1 VIGGSS
7 DFAAR
12 RAGRLGDGFYP
23 YVISPVDYAARLE
36 TLRATA
42 RQAGRDPAQIELS
55 IWPGSY
61 AFDRT
66 FDVELVREYK
76 DIGLDRVV
84 VSAVEARTID
94 IEEQRDFIHRYQD
107 EVLARL

>member
-1 VIGGSS
+1 MIGGST

-23 YVISPVDYAARLE
+23 YVISPSDYAARIE
-36 TLRATA
+36 TLRAA
-42 RQAGRDPAQIELS
+42 AVEAGRDPDEIELS
-55 IWPGSY
+55 IWPASY

-66 FDVELVREYK
+66 FDVGLVREYK
-76 DIGLDRVV
+76 DAGLDRVV
-84 VSAVEARTID
+84 VSAVEAQTFD
-94 IEEQRDFIHRYQD
+94 IGGQRDFVRRYQD